1 LNFNLQ
7 LIKVARFTIGC
18 SKEQTFIN
26 ISCNAIDKV
35 LQNNYH
41 NYILKQLTFLLTS
54 ICSTVV
60 YCKGKSSTN
69 DVEEQPSSISNHIF
83 RVTSVVSLAESK
95 DDVSLTSELLR
106 PESHM
111 QPIREASN
119 LTLPPSRLS
128 LRTEAIVEPALSV
141 KRSDSTK
148 INRLNSKDSKNMN
161 GEDGDTSWWDDEF
174 TRQQLNKAKSISAID
189 MLQQFKESG
198 DLDKDLSQ
206 DNDIWHW
213 LENKKDSGR
222 SSPAEG
228 TGRETPLEEKITV
241 SDKLCFFH
249 AVLTLSII
257 N

>member
-1 LNFNLQ
+1 M
-7 LIKVARFTIGC
+7 
-18 SKEQTFIN
+18 
-26 ISCNAIDKV
+26 
-35 LQNNYH
+35 
-41 NYILKQLTFLLTS
+41 
-54 ICSTVV
+54 
-60 YCKGKSSTN
+60 
-69 DVEEQPSSISNHIF
+69 
-83 RVTSVVSLAESK
+83 
-95 DDVSLTSELLR
+95 SLTSELLR